1 MRAAWTIALK
11 DLSLRMRDRSVFII
25 GLIAP
30 LALAFIFNLIFG
42 GSLNADGGQIATAFA
57 DVVETLEAD
66 GLLQVTT
73 FDGRDAGRQAAE
85 EGEVAAVWVLP
96 EGLSAAIL
104 GGEDADIE
112 VIGNVDAP
120 NTVQIAT
127 AIAEQFS
134 AGVRTANLA
143 VVTAIGSGVAA
154 PADAPALAAEAAGQA
169 SPVTVGP
176 VEAAIRQLDAA
187 TYFVAGLSIFFLF
200 FIAGMGVTSML
211 EERRDGTLGR
221 LMIAPIARFA
231 IVGGKSIT
239 SVIIGLVSMTV
250 LVIAS
255 RFLMGAR
262 WGDPGGVALL
272 VGAAVLAVVA
282 IMTLV
287 GSFAHTAEQAGNLQ
301 SIVAVTFGMLG
312 GTFVQIPEGPGL
324 LSRLRFV
331 TPNAWF
337 MRGLADLAGG
347 GVAEAL
353 PAVGVLVGM
362 AVVAGVAGLLLARK
376 VVHA

>member
-1 MRAAWTIALK
+1 
-11 DLSLRMRDRSVFII
+11 
-25 GLIAP
+25 
-30 LALAFIFNLIFG
+30 
-42 GSLNADGGQIATAFA
+42 
-57 DVVETLEAD
+57 
-66 GLLQVTT
+66 
-73 FDGRDAGRQAAE
+73 
-85 EGEVAAVWVLP
+85 VWVLP

-262 WGDPGGVALL
+262 WGDPVGVALL